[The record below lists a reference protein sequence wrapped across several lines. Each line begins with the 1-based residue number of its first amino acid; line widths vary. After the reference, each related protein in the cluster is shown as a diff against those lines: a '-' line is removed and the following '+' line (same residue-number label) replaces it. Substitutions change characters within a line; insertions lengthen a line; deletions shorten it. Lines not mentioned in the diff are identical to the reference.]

1 MHTLKLAGRVRRL
14 RVVQR
19 GVDDVLRS
27 GFDAG
32 RDRGFRLNGFVLTR
46 LVVVHTIGE
55 IPGPDCQ
62 YHQSDA
68 ETTQVDT
75 NSLC

>member
-1 MHTLKLAGRVRRL
+1 MGTLELAAHVRRP

-32 RDRGFRLNGFVLTR
+32 RDRGFRLTGLVLTR
-46 LVVVHTIGE
+46 LVVVHAIGE

-62 YHQSDA
+62 YHQSDVK
-68 ETTQVDT
+68 TIKIDT
-75 NSLC
+75 DSLC